1 MKKIVLV
8 ICILWGFCPE
18 SDAQREKPQKH
29 LYEIVNLAYYA
40 KANNSLPTPA
50 TNEKRV
56 VFIGNSITR
65 GWVRMRPQFF
75 TANEPG
81 GRQILHS
88 QTKRKAAPRAK

>member
-1 MKKIVLV
+1 M
-8 ICILWGFCPE
+8 P
-18 SDAQREKPQKH
+18 REKSRKNIFI
-29 LYEIVNLAYYA
+29 EIVNLAYYA

-75 TANEPG
+75 TANG
-81 GRQILHS
+81 YIGRGDRWAS
-88 QTKRKAAPRAK
+88 QCPAFVAFSTGCSCSETLCRSN